1 MTLLGLLAPGVGMGG
16 GGGAA
21 GPTPVPSLPLTG
33 VGQ

>member
-1 MTLLGLLAPGVGMGG
+1 MLALIVPGVQMGG

-21 GPTPVPSLPLTG
+21 PVVIPSLPLTG